1 MRRNKN
7 HYSRADKFLQNFLVG
22 FSDISAVFLVLD
34 LKLLHVGYNVGFDAE
49 TGEKLIQH
57 RSDSL
62 EKDFSYSVS

>member
-22 FSDISAVFLVLD
+22 FSDISAVFLV
-34 LKLLHVGYNVGFDAE
+34 LLHVGYNVGFDAE